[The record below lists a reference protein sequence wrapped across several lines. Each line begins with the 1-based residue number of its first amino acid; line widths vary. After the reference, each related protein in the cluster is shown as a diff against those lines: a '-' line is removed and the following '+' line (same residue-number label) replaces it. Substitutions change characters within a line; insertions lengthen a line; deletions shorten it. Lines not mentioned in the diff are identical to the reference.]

1 MSQQNDRPLWTTMGS
16 RPAPRGPAPFE
27 PKLDRYNAPPAPQRL
42 ADRTPAPPA
51 PPAPP
56 TASAI
61 ARAPSATAGVAVAD
75 THAWTHGQ
83 TRALAE
89 LRRWSWG
96 AGGKVFGLY
105 GYAGTGKSTVI
116 QSWVKEQRAR
126 TVLMMAPTHKAAGV
140 LARKADEA
148 GIERQHGVMTIHR
161 ALGMRSRLDE
171 VTGEQ
176 TFLPSFAA
184 DGAEPP
190 ISRARFVVLDE
201 CSMVGEE
208 LWRYLVEAQL
218 RYGFYLVVMGDELQ
232 LPPVGE
238 VSSPTFA
245 APSPGDRVTLTEVVR
260 HSGIVARTVSA
271 LRASMAQPQLVL
283 ATGGHDE
290 EGDVVTYPG
299 SLEFLETFEDLVMSG
314 CEARALAYTNRTVDW
329 LNGRIRRSLFGEDA
343 AEVNV
348 GESLVVVSTAW
359 DATGEL
365 VIAQTEDVVRP
376 CEVITGV
383 RHPLY
388 TDVLCTIVEIEAEEG
403 TESHLWMLTSDAER
417 ASYRAH
423 RTALERKCKAVG
435 KLGPL
440 TRYKRAFARLR
451 PAYATTIHKSQGSTW
466 DHVFVVQSE
475 ILAAYKGRP
484 EERAERDRLLYVA
497 YSRAARGLHVR
508 V

>member
-1 MSQQNDRPLWTTMGS
+1 MSERNEQPSRATMGI
-16 RPAPRGPAPFE
+16 RVLRGPAPFVA
-27 PKLDRYNAPPAPQRL
+27 KLDRYS
-42 ADRTPAPPA
+42 APPA
-51 PPAPP
+51 PPPLPSRTTAPHAAQP
-56 TASAI
+56 APSAI
-61 ARAPSATAGVAVAD
+61 VRAPSATAGVAVAD

-116 QSWVKEQRAR
+116 QAWVKEQSPR
-126 TVLMMAPTHKAAGV
+126 TVLMAAPTHKAASV
-140 LARKADEA
+140 LAEKASEA
-148 GIERQHGVMTIHR
+148 GIMRQHGVMTLHR
-161 ALGMRSRLDE
+161 ALGMRARLDE
-171 VTGEQ
+171 TTGEE

-184 DGAEPP
+184 EGVEPP

-201 CSMVGEE
+201 CSMVGAD
-208 LWRYLVEAQL
+208 LWRYIVEAQL
-218 RYGFYLVVMGDELQ
+218 RYGFKLIVMGDELQ
-232 LPPVGE
+232 LPPVGDGAQ
-238 VSSPTFA
+238 SPTFD
-245 APSPGDRVTLTEVVR
+245 APGPGDRVTLTEVVR

-299 SLEFLETFEDLVMSG
+299 SIDFLATFEDLVMG
-314 CEARALAYTNRTVDW
+314 GVEARALAHTNRTVEW
-329 LNGRIRRSLFGEDA
+329 LNGRVRHSLFGEGA
-343 AEVNV
+343 APINV
-348 GESLVVVSTAW
+348 GEQLVVVSTAW
-359 DATGEL
+359 DATGEVVVASTEDMVRPRE
-365 VIAQTEDVVRP
+365 VIA
-376 CEVITGV
+376 GV

-388 TDVLCTIVEIEAEEG
+388 TDVLCTVVEIDAPEG
-403 TESHLWMLTSDAER
+403 TEAHLWTLTTDAER

-423 RTALERKCKAVG
+423 RDVLERRCKAAG

>member
-1 MSQQNDRPLWTTMGS
+1 MSTQNDRELWKTLGS
-16 RPAPRGPAPFE
+16 RPVRHEPAPFE
-27 PKLDRYNAPPAPQRL
+27 AKLDRFKEASPAPTQRPP
-42 ADRTPAPPA
+42 DRTPAP
-51 PPAPP
+51 
-56 TASAI
+56 SAI
-61 ARAPSATAGVAVAD
+61 VRAPSATAGVAVAD

-83 TRALAE
+83 SRALAE

-126 TVLMMAPTHKAAGV
+126 TVLMAAPTHKAAGV
-140 LARKADEA
+140 LSAKADEA
-148 GIERQHGVMTIHR
+148 GIDRQCGVMTLHR

-171 VTGEQ
+171 TTGEQ

-184 DGAEPP
+184 EGVEPP

-201 CSMVGEE
+201 CSMVSEE
-208 LWRYLVEAQL
+208 MWGYLVEAQL
-218 RYGFYLVVMGDELQ
+218 RYGFRLVVMGDELQ
-232 LPPVGE
+232 LPPIRE
-238 VSSPTFA
+238 ACSPTFS
-245 APSPGDRVTLTEVVR
+245 APGPGDRVTLTEVVR
-260 HSGIVARTVSA
+260 HGGVVARTVAA
-271 LRASMAQPQLVL
+271 LRASMVQPQIVL
-283 ATGGHDE
+283 ASGGHDE
-290 EGDVVTYPG
+290 EGSVVTYPG
-299 SLEFLETFEDLVMSG
+299 SLEFLETFEDLVATG
-314 CEARALAYTNRTVDW
+314 EEARALAYTNRSVDW
-329 LNGRIRRSLFGEDA
+329 LNGRIRKRLFGEGA
-343 AEVNV
+343 AEVNA
-348 GESLVVVSTAW
+348 GEHLVLVSTAW
-359 DATGEL
+359 DSTGEL
-365 VIAQTEDVVRP
+365 VVAQTEDVIRVT
-376 CEVITGV
+376 EVLPDV
-383 RHPLY
+383 RHPVY
-388 TDVLCTIVEIEAEEG
+388 TDVHCTCVEFTGAEG
-403 TESHLWMLTSDAER
+403 LSTYLWTLATDAER

-423 RTALERKCKAVG
+423 REVLERQCKAAG